1 MGQVVFN
8 VKLPITIKKKAR
20 VYISRCPILDIYSQ
34 GNSET
39 EAKKNLIEAVK
50 LFLITCF
57 EKGTLDLVLKSC
69 GFKAVHKTVKASK
82 DHRFINVPIPFNV
95 KSQRTSECHV

>member
-57 EKGTLDLVLKSC
+57 EKGTFLFFIVKEVHIEHMSKMVLS
-69 GFKAVHKTVKASK
+69 VLL
-82 DHRFINVPIPFNV
+82 
-95 KSQRTSECHV
+95 